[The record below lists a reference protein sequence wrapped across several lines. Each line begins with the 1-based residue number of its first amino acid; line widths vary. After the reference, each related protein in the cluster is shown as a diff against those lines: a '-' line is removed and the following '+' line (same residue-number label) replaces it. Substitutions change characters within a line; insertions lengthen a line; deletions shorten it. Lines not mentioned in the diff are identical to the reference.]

1 MRGWPSAAAR
11 APTRANR
18 LVVMG
23 GADTIELWSVAA
35 LEPRQSTDEMRNT
48 RDGSIT
54 PQDACV
60 VGPRPAYRR
69 AGTEPARRRRRH
81 PVAPGLPG
89 ARADADGT
97 QGRRGPGREAAR
109 RRPQA
114 DAEHPRSGSGSAPA
128 PPTTAAPVPEAAKLP
143 EPTASPAPPPAAPP
157 EKSASPATIT
167 PQAAV
172 ESAEKKQRPSVDL
185 EVFFDYDAARITP
198 QAASVLTTLG
208 RALVDARLADDAFL
222 IAGHTDA
229 KGGDDYNLALSE
241 RRAEAVRQFLIDNF
255 KIEPAKLVAKGF
267 GRQRLKNPKLP
278 LAGENRRVQIVNL
291 SK

>member
-1 MRGWPSAAAR
+1 MVQSRLRTLARWSLALLASALALGPPAFAGDTPSLQDFLGR
-11 APTRANR
+11 AQTQTERKAVED
-18 LVVMG
+18 LVEKLQG
-23 GADTIELWSVAA
+23 GA
-35 LEPRQSTDEMRNT
+35 RK
-48 RDGSIT
+48 
-54 PQDACV
+54 
-60 VGPRPAYRR
+60 PA
-69 AGTEPARRRRRH
+69 P
-81 PVAPGLPG
+81 
-89 ARADADGT
+89 
-97 QGRRGPGREAAR
+97 
-109 RRPQA
+109 
-114 DAEHPRSGSGSAPA
+114 SAPA
-128 PPTTAAPVPEAAKLP
+128 PAPASTTPSPAAEPAKPPAPTAA
-143 EPTASPAPPPAAPP
+143 PAPPPPAPP

-198 QAASVLTTLG
+198 QAASVLSTLG
-208 RALVDARLADDAFL
+208 RALVDARLASDAFL

-229 KGGDDYNLALSE
+229 KGGDDYNLSLSH

-267 GRQRLKNPKLP
+267 GRQHLKNPKLP

>member
-1 MRGWPSAAAR
+1 MAPSRRKTHVWWGLALLIGVLASSPPAGAGDTPSLQDFLGRAQTQTERKAVEDLVEKLQGAAR
-11 APTRANR
+11 KPAP
-18 LVVMG
+18 
-23 GADTIELWSVAA
+23 
-35 LEPRQSTDEMRNT
+35 
-48 RDGSIT
+48 
-54 PQDACV
+54 
-60 VGPRPAYRR
+60 
-69 AGTEPARRRRRH
+69 
-81 PVAPGLPG
+81 
-89 ARADADGT
+89 
-97 QGRRGPGREAAR
+97 
-109 RRPQA
+109 
-114 DAEHPRSGSGSAPA
+114 SAPA
-128 PPTTAAPVPEAAKLP
+128 PAPAPAPASTTAAPVPEPAEPPA
-143 EPTASPAPPPAAPP
+143 PTASPAPPPAAPP
-157 EKSASPATIT
+157 EKSASPATVT

-198 QAASVLTTLG
+198 QAASVLSTLG

-255 KIEPAKLVAKGF
+255 KIEPGKLVAKGF

>member
-1 MRGWPSAAAR
+1 MAPSRRKTHVWWGLALLIGALALSPPAGAGDTPSLQDFLGRAQTQTERKAVEDLVEKLQGAAR
-11 APTRANR
+11 KPAP
-18 LVVMG
+18 
-23 GADTIELWSVAA
+23 
-35 LEPRQSTDEMRNT
+35 ST
-48 RDGSIT
+48 
-54 PQDACV
+54 P
-60 VGPRPAYRR
+60 
-69 AGTEPARRRRRH
+69 
-81 PVAPGLPG
+81 
-89 ARADADGT
+89 
-97 QGRRGPGREAAR
+97 
-109 RRPQA
+109 
-114 DAEHPRSGSGSAPA
+114 APA
-128 PPTTAAPVPEAAKLP
+128 PAPASTTAAPVPEAAKLP